1 MAIESQKD
9 FKRAKRLLAWYN
21 MIPNLVWSVI
31 NLVPISIFC
40 YSYMDIRLLLIFS
53 IASFVPVFF
62 KNSFL
67 DKMRVGNTT
76 GIYKKLGVH
85 IINKVAQNGDLINS
99 FVRKKFPNYKG
110 VELNKMSIR
119 RLVSQT
125 YFFEKFHLVLFLFFI
140 LTTTYAL
147 LKRYFWWSFFISLS
161 NIGYNVY
168 PNLLQQY
175 IRLKLVLFQKRLEA
189 IK

>member
-1 MAIESQKD
+1 M
-9 FKRAKRLLAWYN
+9 RAKRLLAWYN

-40 YSYMDIRLLLIFS
+40 YSYIDLRLLLIFS

-67 DKMRVGNTT
+67 DKIRVGNTT
-76 GIYKKLGVH
+76 RIYKKLGVH
-85 IINKVAQNGDLINS
+85 IINKVAQNGDVVNS
-99 FVRKKFPNYKG
+99 FIRKKFPDYKA
-110 VELNKMSIR
+110 VEPNKKSIR
-119 RLVSQT
+119 HLVSQT
-125 YFFEKFHLVLFLFFI
+125 YFFEKFHLALFLFFN
-140 LTTTYAL
+140 LTATYAL
-147 LKRYFWWSFFISLS
+147 LKRYFWWSFFISLG

-175 IRLKLVLFQKRLEA
+175 IRLKLVLFQKKLEA